1 MAKVVKFTDFTP
13 QKFGL
18 QRVRKRRGVDLEKF
32 GQLNLFSG
40 ARIVKLNQLSTFEE
54 ALLHDDNHN
63 LTSAKDLYL
72 KAVAEGDS
80 LADAYCNLGILESEE
95 GNRSKAID
103 YFTRSLKADPRHH
116 EAHYNLANLYAD
128 AGELNLAKF
137 HYGIAIEIEPMFLN
151 CYFNLGL
158 TLALNK
164 EYQEAIK
171 IFTKYRTLSPTA
183 DQPTLDALIEQL
195 SAVS

>member
-1 MAKVVKFTDFTP
+1 MAKVIKLTNITP

-18 QRVRKRRGVDLEKF
+18 QRVKKRRGADLEKH
-32 GQLNLFSG
+32 GQLNLFGG
-40 ARIVKLNQLSTFEE
+40 ARVVKLNQLSTFEE
-54 ALLHDDNHN
+54 ALLQDDNHN
-63 LTSAKDLYL
+63 LHSAKELYL
-72 KAVAEGDS
+72 KAIEEEDS
-80 LADAYCNLGILESEE
+80 LADAYCNLGIIEADE
-95 GNRSKAID
+95 GNRAKATD

-116 EAHYNLANLYAD
+116 EAHYNLANLYAE

-137 HYGIAIEIEPMFLN
+137 HYGIAIEIDPTFLN

-171 IFTKYRTLSPTA
+171 IFSKYRTLSPNA

-195 SAVS
+195 RAV